1 MKNPTMDSSPK
12 YRNSSYNSVFKKKI
26 FLIGRRPKKI
36 FLQRQSVIRN
46 MKRCPMS
53 LSSDKYKSKLN
64 EVSSHTGQKRHH
76 QKVYMEKREP
86 FYTVGGNVNWYSHYE
101 EPLCRFP

>member
-1 MKNPTMDSSPK
+1 MQMKNPTMDSSPK

-36 FLQRQSVIRN
+36 FLQRQRVIRN

-64 EVSSHTGQKRHH
+64 EASSHTGQKRHH

-86 FYTVGGNVNWYSHYE
+86 FYTVGGNVN
-101 EPLCRFP
+101 